1 MQLAGS
7 DVNLRPQPS
16 EGETPFEIYY
26 NASRVRLIMSSFM
39 NSATNFAIQDV
50 EICPNY
56 LYCLDLE
63 RSCTTT
69 CPQTAEMMT
78 DKGSG
83 MSMSE
88 ILVPSSTALTALVPS
103 MSIASSV
110 QENSNTLVSIAR
122 STSAEMAEVATVV
135 PLNFTTTDVMLP
147 QTTMNINV
155 PLTMTFI
162 SSSIMITDTTVGAT
176 LSLQPVTE
184 PETTSV
190 TNQPASL
197 AVEWI
202 SSSFLAGDMLS
213 SLVNPTSVNVM
224 TTGVFDQPMTRLPQ
238 APSTMTVALT
248 SELSS
253 STPIVSMTPDGLGDL
268 IGSGDSLSLEP
279 FPETSKAPVVAT
291 ATQLLATFTFPS
303 SMATTNTQ
311 TTMILTTTMT
321 TTESLTV
328 MTSTDSPTIMAST
341 EEPTS
346 KAPTVSAD
354 TSSSGSDGT
363 IIGIGTGLGL
373 IAGILAIIV
382 VVFIVVYAVKKHRK
396 KGVYRPH
403 SNHTTPS
410 RRDEGYFFEEEERVV
425 CTLALK

>member
-1 MQLAGS
+1 
-7 DVNLRPQPS
+7 
-16 EGETPFEIYY
+16 
-26 NASRVRLIMSSFM
+26 M

-69 CPQTAEMMT
+69 CPQTAGMMT
-78 DKGSG
+78 DEGSG
-83 MSMSE
+83 MSMSK

-103 MSIASSV
+103 MSIAPSV
-110 QENSNTLVSIAR
+110 QETSNTLVSIAR

-135 PLNFTTTDVMLP
+135 PLNFTTTNVMLP
-147 QTTMNINV
+147 QTTMNIIV
-155 PLTMTFI
+155 PLTMSFI
-162 SSSIMITDTTVGAT
+162 SSSVMITDTTVGAT
-176 LSLQPVTE
+176 LSLQPVSE

-202 SSSFLAGDMLS
+202 SSSFLASDMLS
-213 SLVNPTSVNVM
+213 SFMNPTSVNVM
-224 TTGVFDQPMTRLPQ
+224 TTGVFDQPTTRSPQ

-291 ATQLLATFTFPS
+291 ATQLLGT
-303 SMATTNTQ
+303 
-311 TTMILTTTMT
+311 I
-321 TTESLTV
+321 V
-328 MTSTDSPTIMAST
+328 TSIEEPTIVTST
-341 EEPTS
+341 EEPTIVTS
-346 KAPTVSAD
+346 TEVPTIVTSTEEPTIVTSTEVPTILTSTEEPTIVTSTEEPTIVISTEEPTTMATLGAG
-354 TSSSGSDGT
+354 TSSSGSNGT
-363 IIGIGTGLGL
+363 IIGIGAGLGL